1 MSDITNNLCLTM
13 STSSTFTQLT
23 SVNFQGCTYLTTR
36 SIHNLL
42 VLSKN
47 LRVLC
52 LKGLATATNTT
63 CEIIAKHLHSLS
75 SLNLSRC
82 PNVDGYGISALV
94 APAVAR
100 KGHMPMKELR
110 ISGLKYMIDSVMQA
124 LGRAMPYLEVLDLSY
139 ARQLHNSALEAFVAC
154 DSLIDDPYA
163 PYTVMVSARDLG
175 REANESGK
183 YRRRVTKLR
192 HLALSSCY
200 LLTDTACSNLAHS
213 LPDLEFLELAGIGA
227 ELKDEGIA
235 RLLGTT
241 PNIRRLDLE
250 DAIQITDF
258 LISELTP
265 PVPPSG
271 PASGTG
277 AGTSTLKQAG
287 HALEYLNIS
296 FASNIGEDA
305 LVYLMRNCPRLT
317 VLEADNTRLGAD
329 TLREFVKLSR
339 QRKLANAKI
348 VAIDC
353 RGITESVVKE
363 LSPQTRP
370 RLGWR
375 AYDARKLMY
384 LDARDDNE
392 EDLRLGQDEC
402 DPARVVLKSFYSW
415 QTVNAVQAA
424 KERRRKLVSRRLAS
438 DASTDAGG
446 ERDAPASGRS
456 ARWWSPSGRRA
467 AANAIGRGRN
477 SPPMLPELNN
487 EGCRA
492 M

>member
-13 STSSTFTQLT
+13 STSSAFTQLT
-23 SVNFQGCTYLTTR
+23 RVNFQGCTYLTTR

-52 LKGLATATNTT
+52 LKGLGSATNTT
-63 CEIIAKHLHSLS
+63 CEIIAKHLHNLT

-82 PNVDGYGISALV
+82 PNVDGYGIFALV
-94 APAVAR
+94 APAVTR

-110 ISGLKYMIDSVMQA
+110 LSGLKYMTDSVMQA

-154 DSLIDDPYA
+154 NSLVVDPYA
-163 PYTVMVSARDLG
+163 PHTVVVSARDLG
-175 REANESGK
+175 REASESGK

-192 HLALSSCY
+192 HLVLSSCY

-227 ELKDEGIA
+227 ELKDEGVA

-265 PVPPSG
+265 PVPPS
-271 PASGTG
+271 ARVSG
-277 AGTSTLKQAG
+277 AYIPKQAG

-296 FASNIGEDA
+296 FASNVSEDA

-317 VLEADNTRLGAD
+317 VLEVDNTRLGAD

-339 QRKLANAKI
+339 RRKIANAKI

-392 EDLRLGQDEC
+392 EELRLGQDEC
-402 DPARVVLKSFYSW
+402 DEARVVLKSFYSW

-424 KERRRKLVSRRLAS
+424 KERRRKLVSRRSAS

-446 ERDAPASGRS
+446 ERDAPAAVRS

-477 SPPMLPELNN
+477 SPPMLPDLNN